1 MALQWTME
9 QMKQDDE
16 ETMDRLAPLLAA
28 KGFDRN
34 GLPLHHHQVA
44 SVAAE
49 VGLGR
54 MGTLCRRSRSQRSQY
69 TTTMERRE
77 EDRGEDKRM
86 AVIVGRRSRSS
97 WECRVGSEVFRAC
110 ALALGRLASPRFLS
124 S

>member
-54 MGTLCRRSRSQRSQY
+54 DGNTLPQEQVTEKPVHNNNGKKGGGQRR
-69 TTTMERRE
+69 
-77 EDRGEDKRM
+77 G
-86 AVIVGRRSRSS
+86 
-97 WECRVGSEVFRAC
+97 
-110 ALALGRLASPRFLS
+110 
-124 S
+124 